1 MTRFFGF
8 ISLLLCLSI
17 LSSTEVS
24 AVTGAIHHDL
34 NVRLEPG
41 RNTITVEDSILLSDE
56 SPHEL
61 VFILHSGM
69 DPISPT
75 LGVKITKTAESMA
88 GVPVES
94 FLIRLPRG
102 VMRFVL
108 RYSGEIY
115 QPIEPVGKETARGF
129 GTTAGM
135 ISDEGVFLSGGSY
148 WYPRTGHDFVTF
160 TLEVGLPQGWD
171 AVSQG
176 TRKLHARRDT
186 GTYVRWE
193 SREPQAEIY
202 LVAARF
208 VEYSRMLGDRM
219 LAAFL
224 RGRDD
229 SLAERYLDAAEKY
242 IAMYDGLIGTY
253 PYGKFALVENF
264 WETGYGMPSF
274 TLLGPKIIRLPFIIN
289 SSYPHEILHNWWG
302 NSVYPHPD
310 AGNWAEGLTAYL
322 SDHLIKEQQGAGAE
336 YRRTALQKYADYVLV
351 GRDFPLTEFR
361 SRFSSPSEA
370 VGYGK
375 SMMFFHMLRLELG
388 DDVFIEGLRD
398 FYLTYKFKYASF
410 DDLRKSFEKASRKR
424 LEKFFEQWVSMPG
437 APELRLRSV
446 SAEPRGKGFVL
457 RIELVQSQ
465 RGRPYDLAIPIAVT
479 LENGRPFQKT
489 VRMKRAEE
497 KINIHV
503 PSRPLRL
510 DIDPEFDMF
519 RRLDTRETPPAIS
532 RVLGSARLLVI
543 QPGSAEPSMK
553 QAYEALSDA
562 IAASGP
568 DEVETRLDRDTGA
581 LPNDRT
587 VVLLGWENIFLEQVM
602 PRLKD
607 HGVVIESGILK
618 VDDITL
624 GMKGRSF
631 VFTLSHPDNISPPIL
646 FIASDS
652 ADAVSNIRRKLPH
665 YHKYSYLAFEGPEAE
680 NIIKGMWSVK
690 DSPMTAFLP
699 DKDGRVKKT
708 EPARLPKRNALA
720 SMPGGF
726 SSKRMMDVVRF
737 LSGPNLKGRG
747 IGTPE
752 LDRAADY
759 IAERFKDAGLIP
771 GGDNGGWFEEWQEKD
786 EATGMAITMK
796 NVIGVV
802 RGEKPKFEGR
812 SIVIGAHYD
821 HLGMGSPDAIR
832 YNSGRIHPGADDN
845 ASGVAVLIE
854 LAHAVKKNPPPHRSI
869 VFIAFTGEESSR
881 KGSRHHV
888 SKYTDPRDNVMA
900 MLNLD
905 TVGRM
910 RHNKLLVL
918 GSSSAPDWPDILRS
932 AGSTAG
938 IDIQLVTER
947 LDSSDQMSFE
957 EAGVPAIQLFTGPH
971 LDYHRPSDTADKIN
985 PEGLMKVAIFADEV
999 IGVLDKRSG
1008 FLTPDVAGL
1017 RTKVRSGLEIRKVFI
1032 GTIPDFSY
1040 AGPGYR
1046 LSGVAPGSPAEK
1058 AGLEP
1063 KDIIIEVFGKP
1074 VNGLKDFSDII
1085 KTLKPGD
1092 TISIVFIRGKTKM
1105 TARVKVSEI

>member
-34 NVRLEPG
+34 NVRLEPD
-41 RNTITVEDSILLSDE
+41 RNAITVEDSILLSDE
-56 SPHEL
+56 SSHEL

-69 DPISPT
+69 DPASPT
-75 LGVKITKTAESMA
+75 PGVKITKTAESMA

-108 RYSGEIY
+108 RYSGEIH

-176 TRKLHARRDT
+176 TRKLHDLRDT

-193 SREPQAEIY
+193 SREPQDEIY

-242 IAMYDGLIGTY
+242 IAMYEGLIGPY
-253 PYGKFALVENF
+253 PYEKFALVENF

-302 NSVYPHPD
+302 NSIYIQSN

-322 SDHLIKEQQGAGAE
+322 SDHLIKEQQGAGTE
-336 YRRTALQKYADYVLV
+336 YRRTTLQKYADYVLA

-375 SMMFFHMLRLELG
+375 SMMFFHMLRLMLG

-398 FYLTYKFKYASF
+398 FYLTYRFKYASF
-410 DDLRKSFEKASRKR
+410 EDLRKSFEKASRKR
-424 LEKFFEQWVSMPG
+424 LEKFFEQWISMPG

-446 SAEPRGKGFVL
+446 SAEPRGRGFVL
-457 RIELVQSQ
+457 RIELVQVQ
-465 RGRPYDLAIPIAVT
+465 KGRPYDLSIPIAVT
-479 LENGRPFQKT
+479 LENGKVFQTT
-489 VRMKRAEE
+489 VRMKKAEDE
-497 KINIHV
+497 IKIHV
-503 PSRPLRL
+503 PGRPLRI
-510 DIDPEFDMF
+510 DIDPEFDLF

-532 RVLGSARLLVI
+532 RVLGSTRLLVI

-553 QAYEALSDA
+553 QAYKTLSDA

-568 DEVETRLDRDTGA
+568 DEVETRLDRNTGA
-581 LPNDRT
+581 LPNDRA

-631 VFTLSHPDNISPPIL
+631 VFTLSHPDNSGAPIL

-652 ADAVSNIRRKLPH
+652 ADAVSNIGRKLPH

-680 NIIKGMWSVK
+680 NVMKGMWSVK

-708 EPARLPKRNALA
+708 EPARLLKRNALA
-720 SMPGGF
+720 SMPEGF
-726 SSKRMMDVVRF
+726 SSKRMMDVIGF
-737 LSGPNLKGRG
+737 LSSPDLKGRG

-752 LDRAADY
+752 LDKAADY
-759 IAERFKDAGLIP
+759 IAERFKDAGLVP
-771 GGDNGGWFEEWQEKD
+771 GGDNGGWFEKWEEKD
-786 EATGMAITMK
+786 NATGMAIAMK

-802 RGEKPKFEGR
+802 RGEKPEFAGQ

-821 HLGMGSPDAIR
+821 HLGMGSPGAIR
-832 YNSGRIHPGADDN
+832 SNSGRIHPGADDN

-854 LAHAVKKNPPPHRSI
+854 LAHALKKNPPLNRSI
-869 VFIAFTGEESSR
+869 IFIAFTGEESGR

-888 SKYTDPRDNVMA
+888 SKYTGPRDKVMA

-910 RHNKLLVL
+910 RNNRLLVL
-918 GSSSAPDWPDILRS
+918 GSSSAREWPDILRS

-938 IDIQLVTER
+938 IDIQLVTEV

-957 EAGVPAIQLFTGPH
+957 EAGIPAVQLFTGPH

-985 PEGLMKVAIFADEV
+985 PEDLMKVAIFADEV
-999 IGVLDKRSG
+999 IRYLDGRSE
-1008 FLTPDVAGL
+1008 FLTSNATGRQINPQPA
-1017 RTKVRSGLEIRKVFI
+1017 REHRKVSI

-1040 AGPGYR
+1040 AGSGYR
-1046 LSGVAPGSPAEK
+1046 LSGVMPGSPAEK

-1063 KDIIIEVFGKP
+1063 GDIIIEASGKP
-1074 VNGLKDFSDII
+1074 VKGLKDFSDII

-1092 TISIVFIRGKTKM
+1092 AISIIFIRGKDKM
-1105 TARVKVSEI
+1105 TAGIIVSER